1 MSSVGK
7 IRKPIVL
14 RLPASDNFNEWSNYY
29 APVLEDY
36 YLDFTRLFERHP
48 PDFSEF
54 LEYCYNNTKCDY
66 NPNRNRYECRIYD
79 KF

>member
-14 RLPASDNFNEWSNYY
+14 RLPASDNFKEWSNYY

-36 YLDFTRLFERHP
+36 YLDFIKFKKWF
-48 PDFSEF
+48 FSSMVIRGRVS
-54 LEYCYNNTKCDY
+54 YPIT
-66 NPNRNRYECRIYD
+66 
-79 KF
+79 